1 MASLQRRVF
10 YAWHPPDTTTDKE
23 AVVTF
28 RIHRNGKLSDLKLVS
43 KSNSPFAQSALQAIQ
58 DAAPFYP
65 LPPGA
70 PEDVEIQFT
79 FPIEFKIMTGFKPSE
94 YKIVPYSK
102 RQIAN
107 FDYLRFRLAPYL
119 DNLQSSVRKKWNQS
133 YGNRSK
139 VVIDFTMNAEGMLY
153 NFAPTQSD
161 ELSTREMLDL
171 IKQSS
176 PIDLPPG
183 LPGEVRIK
191 FAFDPTIRHPYILEA
206 QLIKH

>member
-23 AVVTF
+23 AVVRF

-119 DNLQSSVRKKWNQS
+119 MTMQKTILDKWS
-133 YGNRSK
+133 ESGAYKTKAIIS
-139 VVIDFTMNAEGMLY
+139 FTMNAEGKLSD
-153 NFAPTQSD
+153 FAAAHAEIPSNQA
-161 ELSTREMLDL
+161 MYDL
-171 IKQSS
+171 VKQSS

-183 LPGEVRIK
+183 LPGEIRIK
-191 FAFDPTIRHPYILEA
+191 FAFEIKNPYILEA
-206 QLIKH
+206 QLLRP